1 MGISAYRRSFLAIA
15 GIASVVALQVLAPTA
30 GHAAPAPVHDA
41 ARLIAYQQLLDTSR
55 NVEVPLGSNCN
66 FYAGYWGTGAACANG
81 WRAEAWC
88 ADFAKYVWRHA
99 GANVAGLNASTE
111 SFRNYGLR
119 HGTWRPTLAGIRP
132 GVVAI
137 FDDDNDPTSTY
148 HVGVVVEVGASGVQ
162 IISGNVNNRITQHD
176 INQGTF
182 NGDFIGYVAPVAA
195 GTLPPP
201 ELAPP
206 A

>member
-1 MGISAYRRSFLAIA
+1 MDISRRRRTLIA
-15 GIASVVALQVLAPTA
+15 FAGTVAVLAAQVINPNPAHA
-30 GHAAPAPVHDA
+30 GPAPVHDA
-41 ARLIAYQQLLDTSR
+41 ATLIAYQQLLDTSR
-55 NVEVPLGSNCN
+55 NLEVPLGSNCN
-66 FYAGYWGTGAACANG
+66 FYAGYWGTGTGCANG

-99 GANVAGLNASTE
+99 GADVTGLNASTE
-111 SFRNYGLR
+111 SFRTYGLR
-119 HGTWRPTLAGIRP
+119 HGTWHATLAGIRP

-162 IISGNVNNRITQHD
+162 IISGNVNNRITKHD

-195 GTLPPP
+195 
-201 ELAPP
+201 
-206 A
+206 

>member
-1 MGISAYRRSFLAIA
+1 MF
-15 GIASVVALQVLAPTA
+15 VAVAVLAASAVVPA
-30 GHAAPAPVHDA
+30 AAHARAAPVHDA
-41 ARLIAYQQLLDTSR
+41 ARLIAYQQLLDNTR

-66 FYAGYWGTGAACANG
+66 FYAAHWGTGAACANG

-99 GANVAGLNASTE
+99 GANVTGLNASTE
-111 SFRNYGLR
+111 SFRTYGLR
-119 HGTWRPTLAGIRP
+119 NRTWHPTLAGIRP

-162 IISGNVNNRITQHD
+162 IISGNVNNRITSHD
-176 INQGTF
+176 INQGSF
-182 NGDFIGYVAPVAA
+182 NGDFIGYVSPVAA
-195 GTLPPP
+195 
-201 ELAPP
+201 
-206 A
+206 